1 VQIGSPPPPAPP
13 PLTKHTSLSLSP
25 PLLEVLND
33 ALEKMHL
40 QKREDEQNLEQFIN
54 DFNKRV
60 TGDNV
65 VLNNNKKKRE
75 SIMKMLY
82 QNMNPC
88 KISKRGG
95 LQLLFTADTSKG
107 QQPKNMES
115 FFRNGKGDVA
125 LAKLHEESNN
135 NQVKEVF
142 TKDSMEEVG
151 AVMQKFNRLANET
164 SVEMKNVRGKI
175 MFEVSKKLIEI
186 HRTRGGEQ
194 LTLKEVE
201 ELFLRLMQLCQF
213 AKT

>member
-1 VQIGSPPPPAPP
+1 
-13 PLTKHTSLSLSP
+13 
-25 PLLEVLND
+25 
-33 ALEKMHL
+33 
-40 QKREDEQNLEQFIN
+40 
-54 DFNKRV
+54 
-60 TGDNV
+60 
-65 VLNNNKKKRE
+65 
-75 SIMKMLY
+75 MKMRFL
-82 QNMNPC
+82 NMNPC

-135 NQVKEVF
+135 NQVRQVF
-142 TKDSMEEVG
+142 TKVSMEKVG
-151 AVMQKFNRLANET
+151 AVVQKFNRLANET